1 MKIKPRFLDK
11 SLINLFGFL
20 LPFSVAGCYIILG
33 VLFLVWLSRAKFNDT
48 FKILQKST
56 ISQWAIVWLCLHILG
71 VLWVGEF
78 QQASITIKKSVY
90 MAFIPVMMY
99 FFRPS
104 DAKNTFAYFL
114 GGVFIYHIIVY
125 GIHFN
130 LWTVQPMQIGGT
142 PFINRVHYS
151 PMLVFAMLILY
162 YHQKQWPSSLRIFS
176 WAIQISFTI
185 SLIMTEGRLGQ
196 LLLFVAVPAL
206 IYLETKKIWPL
217 LIGLKSVVILII
229 TLSLFS
235 QTFSDRFYELKT
247 TWESFRTTGN
257 THSSVGERAH
267 HIDASLKLI
276 SERPLLGFG
285 TGSYLREHK
294 RLLETDYPPN
304 TINSDHPHN
313 QYLQTMVQFGFL
325 GLLVIMMLLPLMIY
339 DYLKFFDH
347 PYRNLLILYPV
358 GFFITM
364 LADDFMYGVPTM
376 TMFMFM
382 VTILYHPDW
391 ESTNLRD

>member
-1 MKIKPRFLDK
+1 MKNKPRFLDK
-11 SLINLFGFL
+11 SLISLFGFL

-33 VLFLVWLSRAKFNDT
+33 VIFLVWLRRAKLNDT

-56 ISQWAIVWLCLHILG
+56 IAQWAIVWLCLHILG

-90 MAFIPVMMY
+90 IALIPVMMY
-99 FFRPS
+99 FFKPS
-104 DAKNTFAYFL
+104 DAKKTFAYFL
-114 GGVFIYHIIVY
+114 SGVFIYHIIVY
-125 GIHFN
+125 GIHCN

-151 PMLVFAMLILY
+151 PMLVFAMLVLY

-176 WAIQISFTI
+176 WVIQISFTI
-185 SLIMTEGRLGQ
+185 SLVMTEGRLGQ

-206 IYLETKKIWPL
+206 IYLETKKIGPL
-217 LIGLKSVVILII
+217 LIGLISVVVLIVI
-229 TLSLFS
+229 LSLFS

-257 THSSVGERAH
+257 THSSIGERAH

-285 TGSYLREHK
+285 TGSYRREHK
-294 RLLETDYPPN
+294 RLLETYYPPN

-313 QYLQTMVQFGFL
+313 QYLQTMVQFGLL
-325 GLLVIMMLLPLMIY
+325 GLIVIIMLLPLMIHH
-339 DYLKFFDH
+339 YLKFFDH

-358 GFFITM
+358 GFF
-364 LADDFMYGVPTM
+364 
-376 TMFMFM
+376 
-382 VTILYHPDW
+382 YHYA
-391 ESTNLRD
+391 SR